1 MVTTM
6 NSSGI
11 HLSRI
16 SKLFL
21 DRDQATLEETLA
33 RRQRHAV
40 ILHCGPDVEQSYTL
54 QLAVLTAANIASR
67 CFPNAVKVSLASGL
81 SDARLLLWPSLS
93 WTFGHALTE
102 IAGANV
108 LVDRDAV
115 GPEGKGV
122 IFGAVSP
129 KADCLRVTFDGW
141 AAKVGPSIALSRL
154 SEREYCSLAGILG
167 GSLAISE
174 IFLSFAE
181 ISIEAGRRIVGFSL
195 WRPDLDVSDPAALGV
210 PVEFL
215 PRELWALGLGHL
227 GNAYLWALATLRY
240 DSAAQVEILL
250 NDFDKVESENA
261 ETGLLFKAS
270 HTASYKT
277 RVCSDWLESRGFQTR
292 LVERPFDSNF
302 RCRDDEP
309 RLAFCG
315 FDLNAARRDLATAK
329 FLRVIE
335 SGLGGT
341 PSNFDTISLHTL
353 PNPRKPEELWPEFTP
368 EEAAKRADIQRH
380 AANENPAYLRLEDNE
395 CGRAELAGKSV
406 AVPFVGATAGTLVT
420 AEILRLLHGGPQY
433 TDIKLTLGDPQ
444 RRAAPMAGAYGAKD
458 FVGLKCCDAKIT
470 K

>member
-1 MVTTM
+1 M

-21 DRDQATLEETLA
+21 DRDQATLEEALA
-33 RRQRHAV
+33 RRQRHA
-40 ILHCGPDVEQSYTL
+40 ITLYCGPDVQQSYTL
-54 QLAVLTAANIASR
+54 QLAVLSAANIANR

-81 SDARLLLWPSLS
+81 SDAPLLLWPSLS
-93 WTFGHALTE
+93 WTFGHALTK
-102 IAGANV
+102 IVGDSVRVN
-108 LVDRDAV
+108 RDV
-115 GPEGKGV
+115 PEGRGV
-122 IFGAVSP
+122 IFGDVSP
-129 KADCLRVTFDGW
+129 RADCLRFTFDGW
-141 AAKVGPSIALSRL
+141 VAKVGPSTALSRL

-181 ISIEAGRRIVGFSL
+181 ISIEAGRRIVGLSL

-240 DSAAQVEILL
+240 DSAAQVEIFL

-270 HTASYKT
+270 HIASFKT

-309 RLAFCG
+309 RLALCG
-315 FDLNAARRDLATAK
+315 FDLNAARRDLATAE

-341 PSNFDTISLHTL
+341 PTNFDTISLHTL
-353 PNPRKPEELWPEFTP
+353 PNPRKPEELWPELTP
-368 EEAAKRADIQRH
+368 EEAAKRADNQRH
-380 AANENPAYLRLEDNE
+380 AANENPAYSRLEGDE
-395 CGRAELAGKSV
+395 CGRADLAGKSV

-420 AEILRLLHGGPQY
+420 AEILRLLHGGPCF
-433 TDIKLTLGDPQ
+433 TDIKVTLGDFQ
-444 RRAAPMAGAYGAKD
+444 RRSASMTGAYGAKD
-458 FVGLKCCDAKIT
+458 FVGLKYCDAKIT

>member
-1 MVTTM
+1 M

-11 HLSRI
+11 EFSRI

-21 DRDQATLEETLA
+21 DRDQATLAEALA

-40 ILHCGPDVEQSYTL
+40 TLYCGPDVGQSYTL

-67 CFPNAVKVSLASGL
+67 CFPNALKVSLASGL
-81 SDARLLLWPSLS
+81 SDTPLLLWPTLS

-102 IAGANV
+102 IVGANI
-108 LVDRDAV
+108 LADHNAV

-122 IFGAVSP
+122 IFGDVSP
-129 KADCLRVTFDGW
+129 RGDCLRVTFDGW
-141 AAKVGPSIALSRL
+141 AAKVGPSTALSRL

-167 GSLAISE
+167 GSLSISE

-181 ISIEAGRRIVGFSL
+181 ISVEAGRRIVGISL
-195 WRPDLDVSDPAALGV
+195 WRPDLDVSDPIALGV

-215 PRELWALGLGHL
+215 PHALWTLGLGHL
-227 GNAYLWALATLRY
+227 GNGYLWSLATLRY
-240 DSAAQVEILL
+240 DSATRVEIFL

-261 ETGLLFKAS
+261 ETGLLFNAS
-270 HTASYKT
+270 HIASFKT
-277 RVCSDWLESRGFQTR
+277 RVCSEWLESRGFQTR

-309 RLAFCG
+309 RLALCG
-315 FDLNAARRDLATAK
+315 FDANAARRDLATAE

-368 EEAAKRADIQRH
+368 EEAAKRTDNQRK
-380 AANENPAYLRLEDNE
+380 AANENPAYLDLEADE
-395 CGRAELAGKSV
+395 CGRAELTGKSV
-406 AVPFVGATAGTLVT
+406 AVPFVGAAAGTLVT
-420 AEILRLLHGGPQY
+420 AEILRLLHGGPKY

-444 RRAAPMAGAYGAKD
+444 RLSAPMAGAYGAKD
-458 FVGLKCCDAKIT
+458 FVGLKYCDAKIT

>member
-1 MVTTM
+1 MD
-6 NSSGI
+6 SSAS

-21 DRDQATLEETLA
+21 DRDQATLEEALA

-40 ILHCGPDVEQSYTL
+40 TLYCGPDVGQSYTL

-67 CFPNAVKVSLASGL
+67 CFPSAVKVVLVPGLA
-81 SDARLLLWPSLS
+81 DVPLLLWPSLS

-102 IAGANV
+102 IVGASA
-108 LVDRDAV
+108 LSDRNAV
-115 GPEGKGV
+115 APEGKGV
-122 IFGAVSP
+122 IFGDVSP
-129 KADCLRVTFDGW
+129 RADCLLVTFDGW
-141 AAKVGPSIALSRL
+141 AAKVGPSTALSRL

-181 ISIEAGRRIVGFSL
+181 MSVEATRRIVGLSL

-227 GNAYLWALATLRY
+227 GNAYLWSLATLPY
-240 DSAAQVEILL
+240 ADSSEVEIFLH
-250 NDFDKVESENA
+250 DFDKIEGPNA
-261 ETGLLFKAS
+261 ETGLLFETRNIDA
-270 HTASYKT
+270 YKT
-277 RVCSDWLESRGFQTR
+277 RACSDWLQERGFQTR
-292 LVERPFDSNF
+292 LVERRFDSSF
-302 RCRDDEP
+302 RCRAEEP

-315 FDLNAARRDLATAK
+315 FDLNAARRDLATAE

-353 PNPRKPEELWPEFTP
+353 PNPRKPEELWPELTA
-368 EEAAKRADIQRH
+368 EEEAKRAENQQRI
-380 AANENPAYLRLEDNE
+380 ANTNPAYSTLGSDE

-406 AVPFVGATAGTLVT
+406 AVPFVGAIAGTMVT
-420 AEILRLLHGGPQY
+420 AEIIRLLHGGPRY

-444 RRAAPMAGAYGAKD
+444 RRSPQMVGTYGAKD
-458 FVGLKCCDAKIT
+458 FIGLKYCDAEST